1 VIEPTLCGRDLMG
14 SRSAH
19 RDAGPMA
26 ENPSLQSDT
35 SSAGVELTE
44 TEYADLVTELETV
57 RASHRR
63 ELAERLRDARD
74 FGPAAENDDLH
85 AVLEDAAIDMARIAH
100 LEELLRS
107 ASIVERW
114 DAIDGSAGLGS
125 RVLVEDEL
133 GATARYTLIGRR
145 SIDSTRH
152 EVTLASPV
160 GRALKGARPGDT
172 VGVELPSGRLRKFTV
187 LQVRP
192 TLVEQRL
199 PRHAEAA

>member
-1 VIEPTLCGRDLMG
+1 MG
-14 SRSAH
+14 SGSAH

-26 ENPSLQSDT
+26 ENPSLQSDID
-35 SSAGVELTE
+35 SPVGIQLTE
-44 TEYADLVTELETV
+44 IEYADLVTELETLRV
-57 RASHRR
+57 SHSR
-63 ELAERLRDARD
+63 ELAERLRHARD

-85 AVLEDAAIDMARIAH
+85 AVLEDAAVDRARIAH

-125 RVLVEDEL
+125 SVLVEDEL

-172 VGVELPSGRLRKFTV
+172 VGVELPSGRLRTLSV
-187 LQVRP
+187 LEVKP
-192 TLVEQRL
+192 TLGEERL